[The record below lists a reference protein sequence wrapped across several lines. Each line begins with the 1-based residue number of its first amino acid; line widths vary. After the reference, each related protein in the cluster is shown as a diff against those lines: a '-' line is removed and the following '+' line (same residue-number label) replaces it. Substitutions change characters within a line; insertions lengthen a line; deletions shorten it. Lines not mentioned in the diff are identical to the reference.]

1 MKIVFKCD
9 KEELF
14 DIIISEFKL
23 AKKNDNWKL
32 ATLKVEK
39 NKPYAIYTTCCNN
52 KWVVEKT
59 SDGVLFGYEGT
70 RVGAIK
76 LQPFPNLKWYK
87 HEPPILQYTLEYQ
100 EYKVC
105 DENDKELY
113 SCKVPKK
120 VKLFKLQLVKY
131 KTSTPKKWKLKWYQQ
146 IERILDT
153 KMAVVMHHSVPI
165 KLVKYKNVYEQKV
178 MEKMQKIEQS
188 IIGDVNEQR
197 S

>member
-1 MKIVFKCD
+1 MKVIFKCSNS
-9 KEELF
+9 EEEFF

-23 AKKNDNWKL
+23 AKKLDKWHL
-32 ATLKVEK
+32 AELKIGRTTAK
-39 NKPYAIYTTCCNN
+39 YTTCCGNVWFVKKAN
-52 KWVVEKT
+52 
-59 SDGVLFGYEGT
+59 DVLFGYEGT

-87 HEPPILQYTLEYQ
+87 HEPPILQYVQEWQ

-131 KTSTPKKWKLKWYQQ
+131 KTSTPKRWGLKWYQQ
-146 IERILDT
+146 IEIILNT
-153 KMAVVMHHSVPI
+153 KLAVIMHHSVPI
-165 KLVKYKNVYEQKV
+165 KIVRYKNVYEEKV
-178 MEKMQKIEQS
+178 MKKMQKIEQS
-188 IIGDVNEQR
+188 IR
-197 S
+197 